1 MSTENKSAAEIAAE
15 VKAAFDLK
23 LDAVKAIAEE
33 VKGKLEKGEEI
44 SASAKELADQ
54 AITGMNESKARL
66 DEIEQKMARKGSGE
80 GDERK
85 SLGEMATEGKEAEI
99 AALASSR
106 GSVSMEVKAII
117 SSLTTAANGSA
128 GALLVPQRGGLVV
141 PVQRRMTTRDV
152 LHAGDRMYVAKGK
165 SG

>member
-54 AITGMNESKARL
+54 AITGMTESKARL
-66 DEIEQKMARKGSGE
+66 AEIEQKMARKG
-80 GDERK
+80 R
-85 SLGEMATEGKEAEI
+85 TEARRVGKECVSQCRSRWSTN
-99 AALASSR
+99 SS
-106 GSVSMEVKAII
+106 KKQN
-117 SSLTTAANGSA
+117 ANSINKNK
-128 GALLVPQRGGLVV
+128 
-141 PVQRRMTTRDV
+141 
-152 LHAGDRMYVAKGK
+152 H
-165 SG
+165 

>member
-1 MSTENKSAAEIAAE
+1 MLIFFFLKQKTAYEMRISDWSSD
-15 VKAAFDLK
+15 VCSSDL
-23 LDAVKAIAEE
+23 
-33 VKGKLEKGEEI
+33 
-44 SASAKELADQ
+44 Q

-106 GSVSMEVKAII
+106 GRVSMEVKAII
-117 SSLTTAANGSA
+117 SSLTTDANGS
-128 GALLVPQRGGLVV
+128 
-141 PVQRRMTTRDV
+141 
-152 LHAGDRMYVAKGK
+152 
-165 SG
+165 

>member
-33 VKGKLEKGEEI
+33 VKGKLEKGEET

-80 GDERK
+80 GDESK
-85 SLGEMATEGKEAEI
+85 TLGEMATDGTEAES
-99 AALASSR
+99 AELASSR
-106 GSVSMEVKAII
+106 SEEHTSEIQ
-117 SSLTTAANGSA
+117 SLMRT
-128 GALLVPQRGGLVV
+128 
-141 PVQRRMTTRDV
+141 
-152 LHAGDRMYVAKGK
+152 
-165 SG
+165 

>member
-1 MSTENKSAAEIAAE
+1 MILCCSSPIMRSLDFLFFFFKQKTAYELRISDWSSD
-15 VKAAFDLK
+15 VCSSDL
-23 LDAVKAIAEE
+23 
-33 VKGKLEKGEEI
+33 GKLEKGEEI

-106 GSVSMEVKAII
+106 GRVSME
-117 SSLTTAANGSA
+117 
-128 GALLVPQRGGLVV
+128 
-141 PVQRRMTTRDV
+141 
-152 LHAGDRMYVAKGK
+152 
-165 SG
+165 

>member
-66 DEIEQKMARKGSGE
+66 DEIEQKMARKGRSE
-80 GDERK
+80 ERRV
-85 SLGEMATEGKEAEI
+85 GKEWVR
-99 AALASSR
+99 ALR
-106 GSVSMEVKAII
+106 
-117 SSLTTAANGSA
+117 
-128 GALLVPQRGGLVV
+128 
-141 PVQRRMTTRDV
+141 TRCSPD
-152 LHAGDRMYVAKGK
+152 HQKK
-165 SG
+165 KK

>member
-1 MSTENKSAAEIAAE
+1 MSLILSCIIVLSFLFVMIRLPPSSTRTDTLFPYTTLFRSAHPNTGAFIMSTENKSAAEIAAE

-66 DEIEQKMARKGSGE
+66 DEIEQKMERKGSG
-80 GDERK
+80 DRK
-85 SLGEMATEGKEAEI
+85 STRLN
-99 AALASSR
+99 SS
-106 GSVSMEVKAII
+106 
-117 SSLTTAANGSA
+117 
-128 GALLVPQRGGLVV
+128 
-141 PVQRRMTTRDV
+141 
-152 LHAGDRMYVAKGK
+152 H
-165 SG
+165 

>member
-1 MSTENKSAAEIAAE
+1 MRISDWSSDVCSSDLNTGAFIMSTENKSAAEIAAE
-15 VKAAFDLK
+15 VKSAFDLK

-66 DEIEQKMARKGSGE
+66 DEIAQKMARKGSGE

-85 SLGEMATEGKEAEI
+85 ARGEMANEGKQADTAGIGRESGRARVGENVEITGVAE
-99 AALASSR
+99 
-106 GSVSMEVKAII
+106 GM
-117 SSLTTAANGSA
+117 
-128 GALLVPQRGGLVV
+128 
-141 PVQRRMTTRDV
+141 
-152 LHAGDRMYVAKGK
+152 
-165 SG
+165 

>member
-1 MSTENKSAAEIAAE
+1 MSTENKSAAEIASE

-66 DEIEQKMARKGSGE
+66 DEIEQKLARKGSGE

-85 SLGEMATEGKEAEI
+85 SLGAMESEGTEAEI
-99 AALASSR
+99 AAPASSR
-106 GSVSMEVKAII
+106 GSEPGNSTSRGRAC
-117 SSLTTAANGSA
+117 
-128 GALLVPQRGGLVV
+128 PQG
-141 PVQRRMTTRDV
+141 
-152 LHAGDRMYVAKGK
+152 
-165 SG
+165 

>member
-66 DEIEQKMARKGSGE
+66 DEIEQKMARKGSG
-80 GDERK
+80 DRK
-85 SLGEMATEGKEAEI
+85 SVVEGK
-99 AALASSR
+99 R
-106 GSVSMEVKAII
+106 GSVRVEH
-117 SSLTTAANGSA
+117 
-128 GALLVPQRGGLVV
+128 GG
-141 PVQRRMTTRDV
+141 RRNN
-152 LHAGDRMYVAKGK
+152 KK
-165 SG
+165 

>member
-1 MSTENKSAAEIAAE
+1 MMLRPPRSTRTDTLFPYTTLFRSNTGAFIMSTENKSAAEIAAE

-85 SLGEMATEGKEAEI
+85 KSEEHTSELQSLMRISYAVFCLKKKKNRRYKT
-99 AALASSR
+99 SS
-106 GSVSMEVKAII
+106 K
-117 SSLTTAANGSA
+117 
-128 GALLVPQRGGLVV
+128 
-141 PVQRRMTTRDV
+141 
-152 LHAGDRMYVAKGK
+152 
-165 SG
+165 

>member
-66 DEIEQKMARKGSGE
+66 DEIERSEEHTYELQ
-80 GDERK
+80 
-85 SLGEMATEGKEAEI
+85 SLM
-99 AALASSR
+99 R
-106 GSVSMEVKAII
+106 I
-117 SSLTTAANGSA
+117 SYAVFCLKKTKKNY
-128 GALLVPQRGGLVV
+128 R
-141 PVQRRMTTRDV
+141 
-152 LHAGDRMYVAKGK
+152 AKNTNK
-165 SG
+165 